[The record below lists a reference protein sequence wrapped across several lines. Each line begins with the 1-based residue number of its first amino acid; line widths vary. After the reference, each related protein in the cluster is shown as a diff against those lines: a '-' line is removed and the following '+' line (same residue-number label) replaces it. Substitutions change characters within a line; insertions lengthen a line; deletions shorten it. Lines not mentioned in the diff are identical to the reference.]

1 MTSKTVNGYIP
12 STIPRELRRN
22 RTGGQYEPG
31 SAHVAA
37 WRRRYYA
44 KKAVKMTPQVR
55 LVIEEKLRKDWAPE
69 QISGW
74 MKKTGQEVQV
84 SHQRIYDY
92 AVRDRL
98 NSGRL
103 YLHLHHRHKPR
114 RKRKG
119 KPEYYGL
126 IKGRIGIEERPAIVE
141 EKARLGDWEMDTII
155 GANHK
160 GALVSLVERCSK
172 YTLIAGVPTK
182 HAQPIAE
189 KVIDLLKPIKDA
201 VHTLTV
207 DNGKEFAD
215 HQNIANALDAKVY
228 FAHPYSPWQRGLS
241 ENTNGLIGQYFPK
254 KKYLASV
261 QQSEI
266 DVVIDKLNNRPRKPL
281 NCDTPT
287 QKFEKMRAPQTHQP
301 QIALQS

>member
-1 MTSKTVNGYIP
+1 
-12 STIPRELRRN
+12 
-22 RTGGQYEPG
+22 
-31 SAHVAA
+31 
-37 WRRRYYA
+37 
-44 KKAVKMTPQVR
+44 
-55 LVIEEKLRKDWAPE
+55 
-69 QISGW
+69 
-74 MKKTGQEVQV
+74 
-84 SHQRIYDY
+84 
-92 AVRDRL
+92 
-98 NSGRL
+98 
-103 YLHLHHRHKPR
+103 
-114 RKRKG
+114 
-119 KPEYYGL
+119 
-126 IKGRIGIEERPAIVE
+126 
-141 EKARLGDWEMDTII
+141 MDTII

-241 ENTNGLIGQYFPK
+241 ENTNGLLRQYFPK

-266 DVVIDKLNNRPRKPL
+266 DVVIDKLNNRPRTTL
-281 NCDTPT
+281 NFDTPT
-287 QKFEKMRAPQTHQP
+287 QKSEKLRAPQTHQP